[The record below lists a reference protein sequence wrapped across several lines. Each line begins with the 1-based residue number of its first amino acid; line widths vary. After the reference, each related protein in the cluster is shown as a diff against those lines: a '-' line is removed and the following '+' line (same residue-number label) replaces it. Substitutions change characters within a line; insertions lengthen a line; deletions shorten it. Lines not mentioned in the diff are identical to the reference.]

1 MGHVTAPS
9 GQWRGTTANGVTVHH
24 GIRYARAARFEQPR
38 REPAHRE
45 VIDVTIPGPVAPQ
58 LPSRLEAVMGVP
70 APLAQSEDCLTVTVT
85 APAGAD
91 PGSCPVL
98 VWLHGGAY
106 LSGSGQWNLYAADRL
121 VRETG
126 IVVVAV
132 GYRLGVLGYLKAPG
146 ISAGNLGLLD
156 QITALE
162 WVRDN
167 ITAFGGD
174 PARVTVSGQSAGAQ
188 SVVAMLGI
196 ERARAT
202 FSQAIVQSAPLG
214 LHFHGPEEAQR
225 VADVFLDEL
234 QGDPHRADIADLLAA
249 QARTACRLAGPAALN
264 SAPPLLPVYDTDP
277 LPARRQWQ
285 DAVVRGADGLR
296 VLIGTT
302 ADEMGAFYG
311 HHPVFSAVRRVPVL
325 GPRLVAGV
333 QQLVQRKV
341 FDAPTDRFADL
352 LTDAGADV
360 RCFRFHRLHPSNPF
374 GACHCI
380 ELPLLF
386 GSDEAW
392 RDAPMLHPLV
402 PDDAASIG
410 ARTRRYWGEFV
421 RSGDISD
428 TTWPRHRTGSGSRH
442 ALP

>member
-9 GQWRGTTANGVTVHH
+9 GRWRGTTVDGVAVHH
-24 GIRYARAARFEQPR
+24 GIRYARAERFGPPR
-38 REPAHRE
+38 RDPAHRA
-45 VIDVTIPGPVAPQ
+45 VVDATAPGPIAPQ
-58 LPSRLEAVMGVP
+58 LPSRLETVMGTP
-70 APLAQSEDCLTVTVT
+70 APLGQSEDCLNVTVT
-85 APAGAD
+85 APAAA
-91 PGSCPVL
+91 PGPCPVL

-126 IVVVAV
+126 VVVVTV
-132 GYRLGVLGYLKAPG
+132 GYRLGVLGYLRAPG
-146 ISAGNLGLLD
+146 ISPGNLGLLD

-167 ITAFGGD
+167 IAAFGGD
-174 PARVTVSGQSAGAQ
+174 PARVTVAGQSAGAQ

-214 LHFHGPEEAQR
+214 LDFQDHDESQR
-225 VADVFLDEL
+225 VADVFLREL
-234 QGDPHRADIADLLAA
+234 HDDPNRAEIADLLAA
-249 QARTACRLAGPAALN
+249 QARTARRLAGPGALN
-264 SAPPLLPVYDTDP
+264 SAPPLLPVYGTDP
-277 LPARRQWQ
+277 LPKQQHWH
-285 DAVVRGADGLR
+285 DIMVRHADGLR

-302 ADEMGAFYG
+302 AHEMAAFYG
-311 HHPVFSAVRRVPVL
+311 HHPVFSAVRRAPVL
-325 GPRLVAGV
+325 GPRVVAGV
-333 QQLVQRKV
+333 QQLVQRRV
-341 FDAPTDRFADL
+341 FDVPTDRFADVL
-352 LTDAGADV
+352 ADAGADV
-360 RCFRFHRLHPSNPF
+360 RCFRFHRLHPTNPF

-386 GSDEAW
+386 GGDEAW
-392 RDAPMLHPLV
+392 RNAPMLRPLSPGDV
-402 PDDAASIG
+402 AAMG

-421 RSGDISD
+421 HTGGIAD
-428 TTWPRHRTGSGSRH
+428 TTWPRHRPGSGYRH